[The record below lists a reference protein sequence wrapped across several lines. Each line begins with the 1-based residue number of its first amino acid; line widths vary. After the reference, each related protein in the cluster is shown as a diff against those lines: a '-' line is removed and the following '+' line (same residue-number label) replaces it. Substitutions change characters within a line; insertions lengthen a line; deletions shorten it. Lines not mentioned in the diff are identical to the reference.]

1 MLYVLHRRIKTFILC
16 IENKNLSLLWICA
29 ILLPSGL
36 SILKRTIVEIYKKNP
51 VWGFPRPHFFFPPKN
66 KVKLFQQDLPNMSL
80 DTNIYISR
88 VTSCQSLACWYMN
101 QR

>member
-51 VWGFPRPHFFFPPKN
+51 DWGFPRPHFFFPPKN

-80 DTNIYISR
+80 DTNIYTFLGLLVAR
-88 VTSCQSLACWYMN
+88 AWLVGT
-101 QR
+101 